1 MLNLSRLMISRQ
13 TFEVTLTRKP
23 TSNEGQNIRR
33 RIEYVKAHDKAE
45 ARRIA
50 LDMPHNQAFV
60 VSSMREVK

>member
-1 MLNLSRLMISRQ
+1 MLNISHLVTSRQ
-13 TFEVTLTRKP
+13 TFRVELTRKP
-23 TSNEGQNIRR
+23 TINEGQNIRR
-33 RIEYVKAHDKAE
+33 QVEYVKAHDKAE

>member
-1 MLNLSRLMISRQ
+1 MLNISHLVTSRQ
-13 TFEVTLTRKP
+13 TFRVELTRKP
-23 TSNEGQNIRR
+23 TTNEGQNIRR
-33 RIEYVKAHDKAE
+33 QVEYVKAHDKAE